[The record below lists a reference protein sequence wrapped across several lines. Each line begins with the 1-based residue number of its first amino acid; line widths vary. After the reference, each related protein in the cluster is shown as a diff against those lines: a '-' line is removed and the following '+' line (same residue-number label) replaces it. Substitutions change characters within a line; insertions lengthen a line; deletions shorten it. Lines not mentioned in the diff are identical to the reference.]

1 MQFLRASP
9 NTASR
14 CCIAKR
20 IKNRSHRKCAKHVAA
35 STLYKNKL
43 VIFNAVSFYVSMSP
57 GLPQTFKHKLRSK
70 VKFQTNEPHQG
81 GSWFSKLKCRQFLY
95 KTSNLYILSDSYIS
109 KDMLGTKNVR

>member
-1 MQFLRASP
+1 MFFLSTILEWNKLDLNIRNSETLSVFLKKNLQFLRASP

-57 GLPQTFKHKLRSK
+57 GLPQTFKHKLLSK
-70 VKFQTNEPHQG
+70 VKVSG
-81 GSWFSKLKCRQFLY
+81 K
-95 KTSNLYILSDSYIS
+95 
-109 KDMLGTKNVR
+109 